1 MTSVGRVTTTHGT
14 VLSISDIRTIYVEN
28 AQETSDIGTTTVG
41 NLRRTRAGHQT
52 GKGAETGPRTGEAR
66 IADRQED
73 KTVVT
78 EDPEAETDDQKVVA
92 VDRTVE
98 KDDRRAERDRTGMD
112 MAKYSRADRYPDRM
126 PARGQE
132 ARPLTRGLSPNR
144 I

>member
-1 MTSVGRVTTTHGT
+1 
-14 VLSISDIRTIYVEN
+14 
-28 AQETSDIGTTTVG
+28 
-41 NLRRTRAGHQT
+41 
-52 GKGAETGPRTGEAR
+52 
-66 IADRQED
+66 
-73 KTVVT
+73 VT

-98 KDDRRAERDRTGMD
+98 KDDRRAETDRTGMD